1 MDMNDEPQ
9 YALTPEQFQTL
20 NRLIGGYRVS
30 RAIAVVVGLG
40 IPDLLAGGPR
50 AVDDLAQATETHAG
64 ALYRVLR
71 LLAGMDLFEET
82 APRQFRLTPLGHGL
96 RTDIPGSMG
105 AMALMHLDS
114 AKWRSWGDLLYSVQT
129 GEMAFPHVHSVE
141 IFDYLR
147 QHPDDA
153 NVFQQAMTA
162 NTARSGA
169 AITQVY
175 DFSGVERIIDV
186 GGGHGLFLATILQA
200 YPALRGVL
208 FDQPEVVAGASA
220 ILAAAGV
227 ADRCEIVGGD
237 FFAEIPQG
245 GDIYLLRQIIHD
257 WDDERATLILANC
270 RRAMPSTGK
279 VLVVEGVISED
290 YQQSLPVL
298 QLDLEML
305 VNYGGRQRTEDEYRA
320 LFAAAGFQLGKV
332 IPLNDPGQFSIFEAL
347 PA

>member
-1 MDMNDEPQ
+1 MDVNDEPQ
-9 YALTPEQFQTL
+9 HALTPEQFQTL

-50 AVDDLAQATETHAG
+50 AVDDLAQTTETHAG

-96 RTDIPGSMG
+96 RRDVPGSMG

-114 AKWRSWGDLLYSVQT
+114 AKWRSWDDLLYSVRT
-129 GEMAFPHVHSVE
+129 GEIAFPHVHGVE

-147 QHPDDA
+147 QHPEA
-153 NVFQQAMTA
+153 AEVFQQAMTA

-200 YPALRGVL
+200 YPALHGVL
-208 FDQPEVVAGASA
+208 FDQPEVVAGAST

-237 FFAEIPQG
+237 FFAEVPQG

-305 VNYGGRQRTEDEYRA
+305 VNYGGLQRTEEEYRA
-320 LFAAAGFQLGKV
+320 LFAAAGLQLGKV